1 MSEAAPCGGVGT
13 GGRVLVEMAVADFR
27 FVIAVAVARAP
38 ISSAYFLD
46 DVDAERLRD
55 ASLFRIVNLQ
65 NQAADH
71 PSPIE
76 VVQMGLLEKDARIAP
91 SIVHETTGRSGLR
104 HLKGTVSLARFAPG
118 AVYHSWF
125 VCMRDE
131 PALDEG
137 GSRHPDGL
145 GFAAFGHVVE
155 GLERLVRLY
164 DEYGGGPEWVDRP
177 LALRNIRRV
186 G

>member
-1 MSEAAPCGGVGT
+1 MSDAVARDGT
-13 GGRVLVEMAVADFR
+13 VLVEVALANFR
-27 FVIAVAVARAP
+27 FVIAVAVASAP
-38 ISSAYFLD
+38 ISSAYFLE
-46 DVDAERLRD
+46 DVDAGRLRD
-55 ASLFRIVNLQ
+55 ASVFRIVNLQ

-76 VVQMGLLEKDARIAP
+76 VVQMGLREKDAGIAP

-125 VCMRDE
+125 ICMRDE
-131 PALDEG
+131 PGLDEG

-145 GFAAFGHVVE
+145 GFAAFGHVAQ
-155 GLERLVRLY
+155 GLEHVVQFFHEHS
-164 DEYGGGPEWVDRP
+164 DGPEWLERP
-177 LALRNIRRV
+177 VALRAIRRV